1 MGSDHDI
8 WYGLQH
14 CNYIRVMGQALFF
27 HTRKRLLERENQH
40 SDGEVNATISAQ
52 GKWWA
57 P

>member
-14 CNYIRVMGQALFF
+14 CNYILVMGQALFSQSPKP
-27 HTRKRLLERENQH
+27 TSERDNQH